1 MNLELLERFRGSYP
15 SRQSFMGF
23 INHGELEPTTSKPST
38 PEPEVLR
45 HTTADTDVF
54 DTPTSAVE
62 KTPTCEILDSTTNET
77 PNATAYEVLDTPN
90 DEAENTSTYKVENT
104 PTYDVENI
112 PTRDIENTPTCEV
125 GNTLTCEIQDTTTSE
140 IQDVTPCEDLATTI
154 CFGHPYPT
162 YENVNSEHSLEISEQ
177 ITDENHIT
185 QQDDAALPN
194 PTYTT
199 YLTYPNYYETSIYDS
214 ISSERLPP
222 IMEDTVYEPRPVY
235 HKTSKHLSIEPFI
248 ATQQENPEVSLDNA
262 PGTSDMIN
270 SEPEITEC
278 TTPDSLDFE
287 LESAPQPKANEP
299 IAIGFRK
306 STICFDPNGDLM
318 LTIGSGL
325 GRNML
330 VDSRALSR
338 ASHKLHTILSRDGK
352 RNDNSWTLEL
362 PEDDPLPFTILLDL
376 IHTRFERIPV
386 RVTLNQLYGIC
397 ILTQKYNITEVLRP
411 VAERWYKYIGWTP
424 EGEYGLFFKKAFVA
438 WELGFTEDLSE
449 MAGHVVLNCYLDED
463 DQLVIGKEKEKLSDF
478 SDFQRIPLLKC
489 IEEHRELAMETCW
502 EECQKLSDQVLKGS
516 IKGSMCHASHSREEV
531 CLMLGKM
538 LSKAGEENILDFFM
552 TGSIY
557 QYCPSLRLDLA
568 TLDHKIVLVADYI
581 DMCGWCEGVFDTMN
595 EIRCQLLRAADP
607 LYMSHIQA
615 LEVQASKIR
624 MRPWVT
630 DYDQEE

>member
-1 MNLELLERFRGSYP
+1 
-15 SRQSFMGF
+15 
-23 INHGELEPTTSKPST
+23 
-38 PEPEVLR
+38 
-45 HTTADTDVF
+45 
-54 DTPTSAVE
+54 
-62 KTPTCEILDSTTNET
+62 
-77 PNATAYEVLDTPN
+77 
-90 DEAENTSTYKVENT
+90 
-104 PTYDVENI
+104 
-112 PTRDIENTPTCEV
+112 
-125 GNTLTCEIQDTTTSE
+125 
-140 IQDVTPCEDLATTI
+140 
-154 CFGHPYPT
+154 
-162 YENVNSEHSLEISEQ
+162 
-177 ITDENHIT
+177 
-185 QQDDAALPN
+185 
-194 PTYTT
+194 
-199 YLTYPNYYETSIYDS
+199 
-214 ISSERLPP
+214 
-222 IMEDTVYEPRPVY
+222 
-235 HKTSKHLSIEPFI
+235 
-248 ATQQENPEVSLDNA
+248 
-262 PGTSDMIN
+262 MIN

-478 SDFQRIPLLKC
+478 SDFQRIPLLSRSYHFYL
-489 IEEHRELAMETCW
+489 HR
-502 EECQKLSDQVLKGS
+502 
-516 IKGSMCHASHSREEV
+516 
-531 CLMLGKM
+531 
-538 LSKAGEENILDFFM
+538 
-552 TGSIY
+552 
-557 QYCPSLRLDLA
+557 
-568 TLDHKIVLVADYI
+568 
-581 DMCGWCEGVFDTMN
+581 
-595 EIRCQLLRAADP
+595 
-607 LYMSHIQA
+607 LY
-615 LEVQASKIR
+615 
-624 MRPWVT
+624 
-630 DYDQEE
+630 

>member
-1 MNLELLERFRGSYP
+1 MKPFAHLPLFSPVHLNLTPSTTTTSLPYSIFLSQQTKHKSNCNIYHFHLLIITHHFYTANIILLAIMNLELLERFRGSYP

-154 CFGHPYPT
+154 CEVENAPTHEAEDTLTYEISNTATCEASAIPT

-463 DQLVIGKEKEKLSDF
+463 DRLVIGKEKEKLSDF
-478 SDFQRIPLLKC
+478 SDFQRIPLLSRSYHFYL
-489 IEEHRELAMETCW
+489 HR
-502 EECQKLSDQVLKGS
+502 
-516 IKGSMCHASHSREEV
+516 
-531 CLMLGKM
+531 
-538 LSKAGEENILDFFM
+538 
-552 TGSIY
+552 
-557 QYCPSLRLDLA
+557 
-568 TLDHKIVLVADYI
+568 
-581 DMCGWCEGVFDTMN
+581 
-595 EIRCQLLRAADP
+595 
-607 LYMSHIQA
+607 LY
-615 LEVQASKIR
+615 
-624 MRPWVT
+624 
-630 DYDQEE
+630 